1 MTEKNIGAALT
12 DVEAPM
18 LDAGR
23 QPEGHQRPHQGR
35 QEEGPGM
42 EVTKGVTPE
51 QQFVKVMGDELVR
64 ILGGA
69 VAELARGD
77 RVDAL
82 GQPEPTVILLAGLQ
96 GAGKTTAAGK
106 LALYCKGEAQG
117 RRPLLCA
124 ADVYRPAAIDQ
135 LKTLGGR
142 IGVEVFSQ
150 GTDADPVEIARAAVA
165 HAKAQGYD
173 TVIVDTAG
181 RQVIDENLMAEL
193 KNIKTAVNPDEVL
206 LVLDA
211 MTGQEA
217 ATPRARLT
225 RPWPSPG
232 ARAHQAGRRLPRA
245 GALQVYGVSGKPI
258 KFIGVGE
265 QLDKLEPFYPDRMA
279 SRILGMGDV
288 ISLVE
293 KAQEQVSEDE
303 AMAMTMKMMDN
314 TFDFDDF
321 LKQSEMMN
329 KMGSMA
335 NVVKMLPGMAGK
347 VSQAKMDQAEGPHGR
362 PGALIKAMNA
372 EERGNPDLLIRD
384 REAWTRLRRI
394 SADAGYSF
402 DEARE
407 FILEFQQMKTIMS
420 RMSKQMGMGGAGSE
434 EEMASAMAGRAQP
447 LGAGARR
454 QGQGQRFGGREQEGR
469 GRLREEVRAAAV
481 VAVLAKKTKGSKR

>member
-1 MTEKNIGAALT
+1 MAGVAEMMTGKSRMTEKNIDAALT
-12 DVEAPM
+12 DVKRAM
-18 LDAGR
+18 LDADVNLKVTNDLIKAVKKKAL
-23 QPEGHQRPHQGR
+23 
-35 QEEGPGM
+35 GM

-217 ATPRARLT
+217 ATLTARFDEAVALT
-225 RPWPSPG
+225 G
-232 ARAHQAGRRLPRA
+232 AVLTKLDGDSRG
-245 GALQVYGVSGKPI
+245 GAALSVYGVSGKPI

-347 VSQAKMDQAEGPHGR
+347 VSQAKMDQAEDR
-362 PGALIKAMNA
+362 MDRARALIKAMNA

-434 EEMASAMAGRAQP
+434 EEMASAMAGGPSRA
-447 LGAGARR
+447 ARR
-454 QGQGQRFGGREQEGR
+454 KAAKVKGNGFGG
-469 GRLREEVRAAAV
+469 AS
-481 VAVLAKKTKGSKR
+481 KKGGGGFGKK